1 MCMTCMSKQVETS
14 MSKRISSRPLAMSG
28 TEVKLA
34 RTDYTYYLY
43 PQCWYKHKHERGP
56 RQSFILPLHTM
67 AAAAAQ
73 TLYQYSWFSPGFARY
88 RRAALRS
95 YVLSN
100 VANWIIMWI
109 SLAVVYGA
117 YFKNNQLGKLPV
129 YVVDFDGSTLGAQV
143 VDAFRASLAQPN
155 HFKLIFDAPFTSNAE
170 VRHAVYD
177 EKAWGAVV
185 VNRGATDALQSALA
199 SGNASYDPAS
209 AIEVISEGAR
219 NALTANSH
227 VVPNI
232 LAILAP
238 VVTAAAENATAAFL
252 SAHTDDPAA
261 LQTALRCPRCLA
273 TAYAYT
279 QTDLRPADNA
289 SAFGAVL
296 SGAIALIVFTFTV
309 AGTSNTIGLAIGE
322 HLNIPSTI
330 VWRILNCLVA
340 YLFISLSITGV
351 QAAFGI
357 PVTVPFGGRG
367 FIILWMLFP
376 VRRLSLLH
384 VRAMALMRCSCA
396 AFGYALEAIV
406 TTFGIWINNW
416 FLNFWVFWNSAAA
429 SYSAELM
436 PGFYLYDLGF
446 PLVHAIQGTS
456 TIMYGTKSHLA
467 TNFGVLAAW
476 TVGWAAAMSVAT
488 IVKKLVSSL
497 VEITVVSMSAEKVWL
512 ILRVPILVHI

>member
-1 MCMTCMSKQVETS
+1 MAAHTGPQLS
-14 MSKRISSRPLAMSG
+14 LAS
-28 TEVKLA
+28 LDA
-34 RTDYTYYLY
+34 RQERA
-43 PQCWYKHKHERGP
+43 PEPFIEHKHERGP

-67 AAAAAQ
+67 AAAATQ

-367 FIILWMLFP
+367 FIILWMLNFLT
-376 VRRLSLLH
+376 VS
-384 VRAMALMRCSCA
+384 S
-396 AFGYALEAIV
+396 FGYALEAIV

-488 IVKKLVSSL
+488 IVR
-497 VEITVVSMSAEKVWL
+497 
-512 ILRVPILVHI
+512 LRWNMRQGYHQLP